1 MVRQFLIGA
10 AFAVFA
16 SSPALAQELPRTR
29 VDPARIAAAQ
39 ALLDA
44 MHYDRQIER
53 TVDAIIVE
61 VDRSIDKDLSA
72 ELSEKL
78 PPELVTRIKGIAE
91 THMHGLFK
99 EHGAELKRGTAL
111 IYASHFTVPELHHLA
126 ELQSDP
132 VLVKMQDQLP
142 KIAADNMALTQAVIS
157 KESDKVREEVIA
169 AVQDYLQK
177 KGSKPTS

>member
-1 MVRQFLIGA
+1 MVRQLLIGA
-10 AFAVFA
+10 ALALVL
-16 SSPALAQELPRTR
+16 SSPAVAQEPPRTA
-29 VDPARIAAAQ
+29 VDPSRIAAAE

-44 MHYDRQIER
+44 MHYDRQIQR
-53 TVDAIIVE
+53 TLDAIIVE
-61 VDRSIDKDLSA
+61 VDRSIDKDLTEGMA
-72 ELSEKL
+72 EKL
-78 PPELVTRIKGIAE
+78 PPELITRIKGIAE
-91 THMHGLFK
+91 THMHGMFE

-111 IYASHFTVPELHHLA
+111 IYATHFTVPELRHLA

-157 KESDKVREEVIA
+157 QESDKVREEVIA

>member
-1 MVRQFLIGA
+1 MRRFLIGA
-10 AFAVFA
+10 TVALLL
-16 SSPALAQELPRTR
+16 STPALAE
-29 VDPARIAAAQ
+29 DPARPAIDPSRIAAAE

-53 TVDAIIVE
+53 TIDAIIVE

-72 ELSEKL
+72 DLSEKL
-78 PPELVTRIKGIAE
+78 PPDLVARIKGIAH

-111 IYASHFTVPELHHLA
+111 IYASHFTVPELNHLA

-157 KESDKVREEVIA
+157 QESDKVREEVIA